1 MTWAG
6 SVAMLGLVMA
16 LAYAPTSS
24 LALAIDISALT
35 PMSEVAL
42 HAMTSETAALWRPH
56 GVVFR
61 WSAVARRDPLARDEV
76 KVVNDGCGEPICLQ
90 AGTNAGVARPAA
102 TLGAVVFVDGS
113 TTPENTL
120 MLSVDTVVQ
129 SLDSVKWQNRRLADL
144 PGNSRDHLIGR
155 ALGRVLAHEIGHYL
169 LASRFHAQDG
179 LMRPEFRAD
188 QLIALSRRQ
197 FRLLEGQLPWL
208 RLRLAHLADGPR
220 EIAWEPHLYKLS
232 RKPLSS
238 SSRIKLSS

>member
-6 SVAMLGLVMA
+6 SVAILGLVTA

-24 LALAIDISALT
+24 VALAIDITALM
-35 PMSEVAL
+35 PMPDAAL
-42 HAMTSETAALWRPH
+42 RTMVSETEALWKPH
-56 GVVFR
+56 GVAIR
-61 WSAVARRDPLARDEV
+61 WSVVARRDPLARDEV
-76 KVVNDGCGEPICLQ
+76 KVVNDGCGEPICLPL
-90 AGTNAGVARPAA
+90 GTNAGVARPPA

-188 QLIALSRRQ
+188 QLIALSRQ
-197 FRLLEGQLPWL
+197 GFKLSETHLPLL
-208 RLRLAHLADGPR
+208 RYRLAQLANRPPEVAR
-220 EIAWEPHLYKLS
+220 NEID
-232 RKPLSS
+232 R
-238 SSRIKLSS
+238 